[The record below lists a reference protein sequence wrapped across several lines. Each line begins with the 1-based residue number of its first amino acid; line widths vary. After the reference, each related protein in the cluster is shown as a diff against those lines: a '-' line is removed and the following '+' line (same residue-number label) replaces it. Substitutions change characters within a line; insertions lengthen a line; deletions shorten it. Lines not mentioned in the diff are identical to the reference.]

1 MATSAFLKI
10 PWKEGLFFKRDS
22 KFDQL
27 FHVSSHQ
34 AHNQVS
40 KKNQKTNQQIGIY
53 LIFFQ
58 FICRIANWQLELHF
72 CTAKENSKF

>member
-27 FHVSSHQ
+27 FHVSSLQ
-34 AHNQVS
+34 AHNHVKIIS
-40 KKNQKTNQQIGIY
+40 KNKSNN
-53 LIFFQ
+53 
-58 FICRIANWQLELHF
+58 
-72 CTAKENSKF
+72 

>member
-27 FHVSSHQ
+27 FHVSSLQ
-34 AHNQVS
+34 AHNHVKIIS
-40 KKNQKTNQQIGIY
+40 KNTTYIN
-53 LIFFQ
+53 
-58 FICRIANWQLELHF
+58 
-72 CTAKENSKF
+72 T

>member
-1 MATSAFLKI
+1 MAGSAFLKI

-34 AHNQVS
+34 AHNQV
-40 KKNQKTNQQIGIY
+40 KKKKIQKANQIPMY
-53 LIFFQ
+53 LFNF
-58 FICRIANWQLELHF
+58 L
-72 CTAKENSKF
+72 

>member
-1 MATSAFLKI
+1 MAGSAFLKI

-34 AHNQVS
+34 AHNQV
-40 KKNQKTNQQIGIY
+40 KKKIQKANQIPMY
-53 LIFFQ
+53 LFNF
-58 FICRIANWQLELHF
+58 L
-72 CTAKENSKF
+72 

>member
-1 MATSAFLKI
+1 MAGSAFLKI

-34 AHNQVS
+34 AHNQVKK
-40 KKNQKTNQQIGIY
+40 KKNSESKSNTY
-53 LIFFQ
+53 V
-58 FICRIANWQLELHF
+58 FI
-72 CTAKENSKF
+72 